1 MLLIICQVFY
11 TVAEHSRSIMSVGKI
26 CIVIVCV
33 CGNDRRV
40 TKMVLSRRL
49 WNRLTSPMRQNWRST
64 VWRLTSW
71 ASVDTRTSSESTSR
85 TISTANCVY
94 VYAAIC
100 QLLYIRIYTT
110 LQYNTIQYNT
120 IQYITCPSTKV
131 SLISMKFGMHVEV
144 DEWCR
149 MICSMTRCK
158 VEVTSP
164 SKLEVRPFLVLKLKH
179 NT

>member
-120 IQYITCPSTKV
+120 IQYMSIHKSFFDFNEIWHARRGRWVMQDDMQYDQMQGRGHKPFKV
-131 SLISMKFGMHVEV
+131 GSSSVF
-144 DEWCR
+144 
-149 MICSMTRCK
+149 S
-158 VEVTSP
+158 S
-164 SKLEVRPFLVLKLKH
+164 
-179 NT
+179 